1 MGHPDSNELLFV
13 LVALILMEILV
24 DFVEDPRTRHRGH
37 NGQGIKLL
45 RDDCDCYMEPKPDE
59 DAHVP

>member
-1 MGHPDSNELLFV
+1 MKTQRSDGQDSNSRM
-13 LVALILMEILV
+13 LI
-24 DFVEDPRTRHRGH
+24 VEDPSTRHRGH

>member
-1 MGHPDSNELLFV
+1 MTFPDT
-13 LVALILMEILV
+13 ALC
-24 DFVEDPRTRHRGH
+24 VEDPRTRHRGH

>member
-1 MGHPDSNELLFV
+1 MIRWQSLCTVCFPRGGQCK
-13 LVALILMEILV
+13 I
-24 DFVEDPRTRHRGH
+24 VEDPRTRHRGH